1 MQLTVEDVARLFGVS
16 EGQIH
21 HWIED
26 AGLPVAIVNS
36 RYRFNRTELLEWATV
51 RQLDVSPDIF
61 QDRNGDS
68 VEKHALSDALRRGGV
83 VHVSGDAHGDFVA
96 VLRVAL
102 HGLPLAD
109 GFHREDLVQLLMAR
123 QSVGSTAVGEGI
135 AIPHARFPVVLKTP
149 GALVRLCFLNEP
161 IHCHTPDSQP
171 VDTMFIMVCPTV
183 HAHLQLLAKLAGVL
197 RDADFRR
204 FLRRKPGEADIVRE
218 LGRIEELLTEPVAS

>member
-1 MQLTVEDVARLFGVS
+1 MQLTVEDVARLFGVT

-61 QDRNGDS
+61 QDQNGDS
-68 VEKHALSDALRRGGV
+68 VEKYALSDALRRGGV
-83 VHVSGDAHGDFVA
+83 VHVSGNAHGDLAA
-96 VLRVAL
+96 VLRMAL
-102 HGLPLAD
+102 HGLALPD
-109 GFHREDLVQLLMAR
+109 GFDLEDLVQLLVAR
-123 QSVGSTAVGEGI
+123 QSVGSTAVGDGI
-135 AIPHARFPVVLKTP
+135 AIPHARFPVVLKMP
-149 GALVRLCFLNEP
+149 SALVRLCFLNEP

-171 VDTMFIMVCPTV
+171 INTMFVMVCPTV

-197 RDADFRR
+197 HDVDFRR
-204 FLRRKPGEADIVRE
+204 CLKRRPGETEILRE
-218 LGRIEELLTEPVAS
+218 VGRIEQSLTEPVAS

>member
-61 QDRNGDS
+61 QDQNGDS
-68 VEKHALSDALRRGGV
+68 VEKRALSDALRRGGV
-83 VHVSGDAHGDFVA
+83 VHVSGDAHGDFAA
-96 VLRVAL
+96 VLRMAL
-102 HGLPLAD
+102 HGLPLPE
-109 GFHREDLVQLLMAR
+109 GFDVEDLVQLLVAR
-123 QSVGSTAVGEGI
+123 QSAGSTALGDGI

-149 GALVRLCFLNEP
+149 SALVRLCFLNEP
-161 IHCHTPDSQP
+161 IRCHTPDSQP
-171 VDTMFIMVCPTV
+171 VDTMFVMVCPTV
-183 HAHLQLLAKLAGVL
+183 HAHLQLLAKLAGAL

-204 FLRRKPGEADIVRE
+204 FLRRKPNEAEILRDV
-218 LGRIEELLTEPVAS
+218 GRIEESLTEPLAS